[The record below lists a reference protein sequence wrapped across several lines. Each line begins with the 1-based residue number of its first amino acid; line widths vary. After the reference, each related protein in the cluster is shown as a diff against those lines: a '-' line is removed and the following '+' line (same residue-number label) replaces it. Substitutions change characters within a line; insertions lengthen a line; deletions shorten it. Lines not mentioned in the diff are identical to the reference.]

1 MQNSQL
7 LFDSSGTVPL
17 SPAPDE
23 SLVVLLRWSALP
35 SGRNSMKLDMNT
47 CNPLPVDQLQRDDP
61 MADHAPL
68 VVGPVP
74 SSSSP
79 IPIGSPVKT
88 ADAPSENYPNLSA
101 HSAAS
106 ISSKSSTGS
115 SYTARLNPET
125 LDYKKLNRGISRAT
139 DNEKIVSRARSEI
152 ALVDNAE
159 ETDPDQLF
167 IETPVYTFTLPDLTQ
182 YPDDFRT
189 FLEKD
194 LIALST
200 QVSLEQAQRLNWW
213 TAVTQRLYPLSTSGD
228 GNCLLHAASLGI
240 WGFHDRLLTLRK
252 ALHVFLSQSP
262 RKEALWR
269 RWKYQQSKLNEQ
281 SGLVYSELEWRR
293 EWNAIVSMASTVPRL
308 RRQSLASNVSGADGA
323 SGAIYESLEEIHV
336 LALAHV
342 LRRPIIV
349 VADTVLK
356 DMNGEDLA
364 PIPFGGIYLPLECPP
379 STCLKSP
386 LLLAYDGGHFSALV
400 AMDSEQ
406 RPQVAAIPLVD
417 SNRELLPIQFNVDP
431 GPETEDNE
439 VLSHSNEDSINLLA
453 EYLEVLKL
461 DPHGDT
467 SSSDAT
473 DSSSGNTAGNN
484 SNNNSGN
491 GLLGSLGKSVGAKLR
506 FKLSRSNSQLRS
518 EAKKPVPTRV
528 MCALLYTK
536 NRTDYQDVMIENYL
550 RTARLRF
557 ERIVKEEKFLND
569 MGPRYGAGKSQ
580 FYADSSLESHEK
592 MNALTPLD
600 PIGTGNDSTVYL
612 SKSTFYDGNIVPP
625 ASSLGCQAKGCGFYA
640 NPSNGHNYCSKCY
653 QDLVLSD
660 K

>member
-1 MQNSQL
+1 MLKAGRLYGVQNSQYHY
-7 LFDSSGTVPL
+7 DQNDGPH
-17 SPAPDE
+17 PAEDE
-23 SLVVLLRWSALP
+23 DHLVILLRWSSLP
-35 SGRNSMKLDMNT
+35 SAATPIEMKLDT
-47 CNPLPVDQLQRDDP
+47 PIGSTHSVSRVEEKPP
-61 MADHAPL
+61 TT
-68 VVGPVP
+68 VP

-79 IPIGSPVKT
+79 IPITSPAKGT
-88 ADAPSENYPNLSA
+88 SENYPNLS
-101 HSAAS
+101 SA
-106 ISSKSSTGS
+106 SSRSSTSS
-115 SYTARLNPET
+115 SYQNKLNADII
-125 LDYKKLNRGISRAT
+125 DYKKLNRGISRAT

-152 ALVDNAE
+152 ALVDNTE
-159 ETDPDQLF
+159 ETDADQLF
-167 IETPVYTFTLPDLTQ
+167 IESPVYTFTLPDLTQ

-200 QVSLEQAQRLNWW
+200 QVSLEQAHRLNWW
-213 TAVTQRLYPLSTSGD
+213 TSVTQKLYPLSTSGD

-281 SGLVYSELEWRR
+281 SGLVYSEIEWRR

-308 RRQSLASNVSGADGA
+308 RRQSLASNCTDGA
-323 SGAIYESLEEIHV
+323 GITSGAIYESLEEIHV

-379 STCLKSP
+379 DKCLKSP

-400 AMDSEQ
+400 AMHNAKNPE
-406 RPQVAAIPLVD
+406 VAAIPLVD
-417 SNRELLPIQFNVDP
+417 HNKDLLPIQFNVDP
-431 GPETEDNE
+431 GDEGDVSSEVSSATHSAMSEETDN
-439 VLSHSNEDSINLLA
+439 VNLLA
-453 EYLEVLKL
+453 EYLDVLKL
-461 DPHGDT
+461 DPHVQFTNTDT
-467 SSSDAT
+467 SDA
-473 DSSSGNTAGNN
+473 SGKGN
-484 SNNNSGN
+484 N

-506 FKLSRSNSQLRS
+506 LKLSRSNSQRS
-518 EAKKPVPTRV
+518 NEMKKAVPERV

-536 NRTDYQDVMIENYL
+536 NRTDYQDVLIENYL
-550 RTARLRF
+550 RTARVRF
-557 ERIVKEEKFLND
+557 EQSIKEENILD
-569 MGPRYGAGKSQ
+569 TGPRYGTGKSQ
-580 FYADSSLESHEK
+580 FYANSDLESHEK
-592 MNALTPLD
+592 INALTPID
-600 PIGTGNDSTVYL
+600 PNTHTDSTVYL
-612 SKSTFYDGNIVPP
+612 CKSTFYADNTSAPLAQPESPLACQSG
-625 ASSLGCQAKGCGFYA
+625 GCTFYA
-640 NPSNGHNYCSKCY
+640 NPNSRNYCSKCY
-653 QDLVLSD
+653 QDLVLAG